1 MTTRDMP
8 MQQQDSRQRS
18 NLRVGLTLAVVALAV
33 FSGFI
38 LRFWLLG
45 R

>member
-1 MTTRDMP
+1 MTP
-8 MQQQDSRQRS
+8 GEAHMQQHDSQQRR
-18 NLRVGLTLAVVALAV
+18 NLRVGLILATVALAV
-33 FSGFI
+33 FFGFI

>member
-1 MTTRDMP
+1 MTDLLMR
-8 MQQQDSRQRS
+8 QQDSRQRS
-18 NLRVGLTLAVVALAV
+18 NLRVGLILATVALAV